1 MGTAPAA
8 QPSSGWNGRTYGKF
22 RSTEGQLGKQKRSP
36 WLLILRLRSRVVFLC
51 ACIRHYFPRRQ
62 GNRSG
67 PQLASLRHGRLTPAR
82 ISPGCP
88 PCLRLGLGRSI
99 IIPDGV
105 VAKQP
110 ATGCFVDGWDRS
122 APYLAVIDRG
132 SIRQA
137 CKTERKNVQVTSFA
151 VSAGSL
157 QVVLAH
163 PPVSLALVQRA
174 PPGRYPDDRIFDFQR
189 TREETPSLYYP
200 LSEGVHKRIF

>member
-1 MGTAPAA
+1 MASDIKT
-8 QPSSGWNGRTYGKF
+8 SH
-22 RSTEGQLGKQKRSP
+22 LCC
-36 WLLILRLRSRVVFLC
+36 LIC

-99 IIPDGV
+99 IVPDGV

-110 ATGCFVDGWDRS
+110 ATGCFVDGWTRLHLVWPSLIDVGQPGCQNRTEQYGCLRLQ
-122 APYLAVIDRG
+122 PCAVH
-132 SIRQA
+132 
-137 CKTERKNVQVTSFA
+137 
-151 VSAGSL
+151 L

-163 PPVSLALVQRA
+163 PPASLALVQRA
-174 PPGRYPDDRIFDFQR
+174 PSGRYSDDRIFCFQG
-189 TREETPSLYYP
+189 TTEKLFLLACIGEEVRILATPKFKFSQSFFEDPEYP
-200 LSEGVHKRIF
+200 HLPLVYRSA

>member
-1 MGTAPAA
+1 MASDIKT
-8 QPSSGWNGRTYGKF
+8 S
-22 RSTEGQLGKQKRSP
+22 QLCC
-36 WLLILRLRSRVVFLC
+36 LIC

-99 IIPDGV
+99 IVPDGV

-110 ATGCFVDGWDRS
+110 ATGCFVDGWTRLHLVWPSLIDVGQPGCQNRTEQYGCLRLQ
-122 APYLAVIDRG
+122 PCAVH
-132 SIRQA
+132 
-137 CKTERKNVQVTSFA
+137 
-151 VSAGSL
+151 L

-163 PPVSLALVQRA
+163 PPASLALVQRA
-174 PPGRYPDDRIFDFQR
+174 PPGKYPDDRVFCFPGATSGFSFSALTFYCKIFEILYGNFFDDFFWKA
-189 TREETPSLYYP
+189 
-200 LSEGVHKRIF
+200 LS

>member
-1 MGTAPAA
+1 MASDIKT
-8 QPSSGWNGRTYGKF
+8 S
-22 RSTEGQLGKQKRSP
+22 QLCC
-36 WLLILRLRSRVVFLC
+36 LIC

-99 IIPDGV
+99 IVPDGV

-110 ATGCFVDGWDRS
+110 ATGCFVDGWTRLHLVWPSLIDVGQPGCQNRTEQYGCLRLQ
-122 APYLAVIDRG
+122 PCAVH
-132 SIRQA
+132 
-137 CKTERKNVQVTSFA
+137 
-151 VSAGSL
+151 L

-163 PPVSLALVQRA
+163 PPASLALVQRA
-174 PPGRYPDDRIFDFQR
+174 PSGRYSDDRIFCFQG
-189 TREETPSLYYP
+189 TSEKLFLLACIGEEVRILATPKFKFFQSFFESLEYP
-200 LSEGVHKRIF
+200 HLPLVYRSA

>member
-1 MGTAPAA
+1 MASDIKT
-8 QPSSGWNGRTYGKF
+8 S
-22 RSTEGQLGKQKRSP
+22 QLCY
-36 WLLILRLRSRVVFLC
+36 LIC

-99 IIPDGV
+99 IVPDGV

-110 ATGCFVDGWDRS
+110 ATGCFVDGWTRLHLVWPSLIDVGQPGCQNRTEQYGCLRLQ
-122 APYLAVIDRG
+122 PCAVH
-132 SIRQA
+132 
-137 CKTERKNVQVTSFA
+137 
-151 VSAGSL
+151 L

-163 PPVSLALVQRA
+163 PPASLALVQRA
-174 PPGRYPDDRIFDFQR
+174 PSGKYPDDRVFCFQG
-189 TREETPSLYYP
+189 TTEKLFLLACIGEEVRILATPKFKFSQSFFEDPEYP
-200 LSEGVHKRIF
+200 HLPLVYRSA